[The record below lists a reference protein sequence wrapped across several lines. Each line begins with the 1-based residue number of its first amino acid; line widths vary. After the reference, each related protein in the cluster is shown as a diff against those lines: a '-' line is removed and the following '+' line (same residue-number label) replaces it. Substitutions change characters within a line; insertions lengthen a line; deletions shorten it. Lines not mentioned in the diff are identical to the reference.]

1 MWGGLK
7 WLPGKTPV
15 KAEGVTVNAW
25 SYDWVDPVVSL
36 QDGYKLINT
45 CDTYLYIVP
54 AAGYYRDFLDHQW
67 IYEKWSPW
75 IMNRKQTLPEGT
87 PGVLGGMFAV
97 WNDKCGNGISEQDVH
112 LRSFPA
118 MQVLAEKLWKGE
130 NKNVTYEAF
139 AKLCKTTPEAP
150 GINLLGKVP
159 AETALTEAGKE
170 LSFNGKEAVSTPL
183 QEVGYPYSVEFQLC
197 PEKTNPISSIL
208 FQGPHSVVYTNWEN
222 TRRIAFS
229 RDGYTFVFNSYR
241 LRPINGL
248 RSASKVTTKV
258 LHFI

>member
-97 WNDKCGNGISEQDVH
+97 WNDNIRTGRTLAQFPRHAGARREAVERGKQECH
-112 LRSFPA
+112 LRSI
-118 MQVLAEKLWKGE
+118 
-130 NKNVTYEAF
+130 
-139 AKLCKTTPEAP
+139 CK
-150 GINLLGKVP
+150 
-159 AETALTEAGKE
+159 
-170 LSFNGKEAVSTPL
+170 AVQNNSR
-183 QEVGYPYSVEFQLC
+183 
-197 PEKTNPISSIL
+197 SS
-208 FQGPHSVVYTNWEN
+208 GN
-222 TRRIAFS
+222 
-229 RDGYTFVFNSYR
+229 
-241 LRPINGL
+241 
-248 RSASKVTTKV
+248 
-258 LHFI
+258 

>member
-1 MWGGLK
+1 MVAVDNEQETDTSRRYSRRIGRYVCRVERQVWKRDIRTGRTLAQFPRHAGARREAVERGKQRMSSYEALQSCAK
-7 WLPGKTPV
+7 QLPG
-15 KAEGVTVNAW
+15 
-25 SYDWVDPVVSL
+25 SS
-36 QDGYKLINT
+36 
-45 CDTYLYIVP
+45 
-54 AAGYYRDFLDHQW
+54 
-67 IYEKWSPW
+67 
-75 IMNRKQTLPEGT
+75 
-87 PGVLGGMFAV
+87 
-97 WNDKCGNGISEQDVH
+97 
-112 LRSFPA
+112 
-118 MQVLAEKLWKGE
+118 
-130 NKNVTYEAF
+130 
-139 AKLCKTTPEAP
+139 

-229 RDGYTFVFNSYR
+229 ATVTPLFSILPPAGRSMDYD
-241 LRPINGL
+241 RPL
-248 RSASKVTTKV
+248 KVTTKV

>member
-1 MWGGLK
+1 
-7 WLPGKTPV
+7 
-15 KAEGVTVNAW
+15 
-25 SYDWVDPVVSL
+25 
-36 QDGYKLINT
+36 
-45 CDTYLYIVP
+45 
-54 AAGYYRDFLDHQW
+54 
-67 IYEKWSPW
+67 
-75 IMNRKQTLPEGT
+75 
-87 PGVLGGMFAV
+87 MFAV

-208 FQGPHSVVYTNWEN
+208 F
-222 TRRIAFS
+222 
-229 RDGYTFVFNSYR
+229 
-241 LRPINGL
+241 
-248 RSASKVTTKV
+248 
-258 LHFI
+258 

>member
-1 MWGGLK
+1 MCGW
-7 WLPGKTPV
+7 TEMASRQDSV

-36 QDGYKLINT
+36 QEGYKLINT

-112 LRSFPA
+112 LRVSPPCGA
-118 MQVLAEKLWKGE
+118 RRELWKGE
-130 NKNVTYEAF
+130 NKMSPTKHLQSC
-139 AKLCKTTPEAP
+139 AK
-150 GINLLGKVP
+150 
-159 AETALTEAGKE
+159 
-170 LSFNGKEAVSTPL
+170 
-183 QEVGYPYSVEFQLC
+183 QL
-197 PEKTNPISSIL
+197 PK
-208 FQGPHSVVYTNWEN
+208 
-222 TRRIAFS
+222 
-229 RDGYTFVFNSYR
+229 
-241 LRPINGL
+241 LRN
-248 RSASKVTTKV
+248 
-258 LHFI
+258 

>member
-1 MWGGLK
+1 M
-7 WLPGKTPV
+7 
-15 KAEGVTVNAW
+15 
-25 SYDWVDPVVSL
+25 
-36 QDGYKLINT
+36 
-45 CDTYLYIVP
+45 
-54 AAGYYRDFLDHQW
+54 
-67 IYEKWSPW
+67 SP
-75 IMNRKQTLPEGT
+75 T
-87 PGVLGGMFAV
+87 
-97 WNDKCGNGISEQDVH
+97 
-112 LRSFPA
+112 
-118 MQVLAEKLWKGE
+118 
-130 NKNVTYEAF
+130 EAF

-241 LRPINGL
+241 LPADQWTTIRIEGDYKGTSLYINGIAGTA
-248 RSASKVTTKV
+248 RRTHHASLPEGIRPHGTHDLSGNTD
-258 LHFI
+258 LPAATNR